1 MWGNRIPRRARL
13 ASEQVALSPSKVWG
27 AWSGKMSLAG
37 YFRNVGA
44 ALLALLWIADFYLP
58 RPDVVRSAVV
68 DQPAIRIHSDQ
79 KWPER
84 VVFDTSTPVVSTT
97 LAASDRNIEASL
109 AAAALPASSALATK
123 PGDAFA
129 MLPRTESSGSE
140 SARSDQKQSKVAARP
155 ARKKTRP
162 HFSPFSP
169 DRQFAW
175 YGFRP
180 WVIESPGRQR
190 WN

>member
-1 MWGNRIPRRARL
+1 
-13 ASEQVALSPSKVWG
+13 
-27 AWSGKMSLAG
+27 MSLAG

-44 ALLALLWIADFYLP
+44 ALLALLWIADFYGS
-58 RPDVVRSAVV
+58 RPPVAQNTTV
-68 DQPAIRIHSDQ
+68 DQPTIRIHSDQ

-84 VVFDTSTPVVSTT
+84 VVFDTSTPIASTRQ
-97 LAASDRNIEASL
+97 AASNRNIEASL
-109 AAAALPASSALATK
+109 AAAAWPASSAATAK

-129 MLPRTESSGSE
+129 MMPRTDSPGPE
-140 SARSDQKQSKVAARP
+140 SARSDQKQSKVAVRP

-175 YGFRP
+175 FGFRP